1 MSFEDKDEKNLDV
14 YASEPQSTVVRESN
28 SGDEAVDISLANDP
42 HRGLRMRHVQLISIS
57 GSIGS
62 ALFVSIGNPL
72 TKSGPIGLFLGVAIW
87 SFVVW
92 CASNCLIEMTCLLPL
107 DGGFL
112 RFAER
117 FVDESFGMALGWNYV
132 ITQLALICFELVSL
146 NVIVEYWTLSL
157 HPAILI
163 SVGILAL
170 FLINI
175 WSVRWFGE
183 IEFYI
188 SVTKLF
194 LMIGLTCY
202 TFITMVGGNPIHDKF
217 GFRYWKDPGP
227 FAGEVNFRK
236 VITGIFDALTW
247 AVFAIV
253 GPDYISLIG
262 GEVKNPRRILPR
274 AFNSTIYRI
283 LFFYLTGALSVGIVS
298 SSTDPSLLGAI
309 AAGAPGAAKSPYV
322 ISMNRLQIPVLP
334 SLVNALILIS
344 IFSTGNSFTFVAS
357 RAMYTLA
364 QKGQAPAVLKR
375 VNRQGVPWVA
385 VCLTLLIS
393 CLSYLSVSS
402 GTVKVLNWW
411 INLVGSAQLVSWTCI
426 AITYLRFRSGLK
438 SQNLLNTGFLP
449 TRGYLQPFSGW
460 YVLVWSPIVFLFSGY
475 YLFFPDSFVA
485 ADFIFI
491 YGSAFIFAAIYLGS
505 KAYRVIVKKDAKLF
519 VPARELDFVSDLD
532 HIEALTA
539 ASEAKRAAKPQTK
552 MQRISDFFF

>member
-1 MSFEDKDEKNLDV
+1 MSYEGKEKNLN
-14 YASEPQSTVVRESN
+14 EL
-28 SGDEAVDISLANDP
+28 GDESQTAVVDEINRDDNVNLALADDP
-42 HRGLRMRHVQLISIS
+42 HRGLRMRHVQLIAIS

-72 TKSGPIGLFLGVAIW
+72 TSAGPLGLLLGIAIW
-87 SFVVW
+87 CAVVW
-92 CASNCLIEMTCLLPL
+92 CASNCLIEMTCLLPV
-107 DGGFL
+107 DGGFIQY
-112 RFAER
+112 AHR
-117 FVDESFGMALGWNYV
+117 FVDKSFGMALGWNYV
-132 ITQLALICFELVSL
+132 ITQLALICFELVSI
-146 NVIVEYWTLSL
+146 NVIVEYWTTSL

-163 SVGILAL
+163 SAGIVAL
-170 FLINI
+170 FIINI

-194 LMIGLTCY
+194 LMIGLAFY
-202 TFITMVGGNPIHDKF
+202 TFITMVGGNPLGDKF
-217 GFRYWKDPGP
+217 GFRYWKTPGP
-227 FAGEVNFRK
+227 FGGETNFRK
-236 VITGIFDALTW
+236 VLTGIFDSVSW
-247 AVFAIV
+247 ATFAVV

-262 GEVKNPRRILPR
+262 GEVKNPRRILPK

-298 SSTDPSLLGAI
+298 SSTDKSLLGAI

-322 ISMNRLQIPVLP
+322 ISMNRLGIPVLP

-357 RAMYTLA
+357 RALFSLA

-375 VNRQGVPWVA
+375 VNRHGVPWVA
-385 VCLTLLIS
+385 VCVTLAVS

-438 SQNLLNTGFLP
+438 AQNLLHTGFLP
-449 TRGYLQPFSGW
+449 NKGYLQPFSGW
-460 YVLVWSPIVFLFSGY
+460 YVLVWSPIVFFFSGY
-475 YLFFPDSFVA
+475 FLFFPGAFAAPDFV
-485 ADFIFI
+485 FV
-491 YGSAFIFAAIYLGS
+491 YGSIFIFAAILLGS
-505 KAYRVIVKKDAKLF
+505 KIYEAVVKKDARLF
-519 VPARELDFVSDLD
+519 IPASDIDFVTDVD
-532 HIEALTA
+532 HIDALTA
-539 ASEAKRAAKPQTK
+539 ASEAKRAAKPQTR
-552 MQRISDFFF
+552 MQKISDFFF